1 MANMNAFNVYKGR
14 KLIDTTFWNDGITAE
29 EVKNS
34 LINHDGYDSDIRVC
48 KRKFTEANRLEI
60 MKDEINGAFE
70 HLDYE
75 GCTTVNE
82 KVKHQI
88 DYMRDTRRKETVR
101 ELCKTYVEGGGFIIA
116 TCDAE
121 DFLKKIHAYYK
132 KSNIFD
138 RYADIMAYYLEKVYR
153 NELIIE

>member
-14 KLIDTTFWNDGITAE
+14 KLIDTTFWNDGITTE
-29 EVKNS
+29 DIRNS

-48 KRKFTEANRLEI
+48 KPRFTEKKRLEI
-60 MKDEINGAFE
+60 MKDEIEGYIG
-70 HLDYE
+70 HLDYKN
-75 GCTTVNE
+75 CITVNE

-88 DYMRDTRRKETVR
+88 DFMRDDRRKETVR
-101 ELCKTYVEGGGFIIA
+101 DLAKDWVMGGGFIISN
-116 TCDAE
+116 CDAE
-121 DFLKKIHAYYK
+121 EFLKKIHAKYNQD
-132 KSNIFD
+132 NIFD